1 MVNSLGE
8 YNIAQSS
15 SADINNI
22 KWSQKKSRDI
32 NILKKKKTRKISPTN
47 IIYISKIKVRQA
59 VKIFKVEGNDKS
71 QKKKMGKKFQNSS
84 ASICKIKQG
93 FRRSGR

>member
-8 YNIAQSS
+8 YNIAQST
-15 SADINNI
+15 SADMNNI
-22 KWSQKKSRDI
+22 NWTQRNSRDVDKP
-32 NILKKKKTRKISPTN
+32 KKKKTRKISPTN
-47 IIYISKIKVRQA
+47 IIYTTKIKVRQA
-59 VKIFKVEGNDKS
+59 VKIFKVEGNNKS

>member
-1 MVNSLGE
+1 MVNSLAE

-22 KWSQKKSRDI
+22 KWTQRNSRDADKP
-32 NILKKKKTRKISPTN
+32 KKKKTRKISPTN
-47 IIYISKIKVRQA
+47 IIYTSEIKVGQA
-59 VKIFKVEGNDKS
+59 VKIFKVEGNVKS

-93 FRRSGR
+93 FSRSGR

>member
-22 KWSQKKSRDI
+22 KWTQRNSRDVDKP
-32 NILKKKKTRKISPTN
+32 KKKKTRKISPTN
-47 IIYISKIKVRQA
+47 IIYTSKIKVRQA

-93 FRRSGR
+93 FSRSGR

>member
-1 MVNSLGE
+1 LHNHLQLTLIISNGHKEILEMLTN
-8 YNIAQSS
+8 
-15 SADINNI
+15 
-22 KWSQKKSRDI
+22 QKR
-32 NILKKKKTRKISPTN
+32 KKTRKISPTN
-47 IIYISKIKVRQA
+47 IIYIGKIKVRQA